1 MVFFNPLLHRL
12 FLNNIEKFQEK
23 FKLSFE
29 FFCKNA
35 PFSIIF
41 SNMWNFKGVDMELK
55 VKELFEKYQQ
65 MTKSC
70 EKLPSMQRVK
80 HL

>member
-1 MVFFNPLLHRL
+1 
-12 FLNNIEKFQEK
+12 
-23 FKLSFE
+23 
-29 FFCKNA
+29 
-35 PFSIIF
+35 
-41 SNMWNFKGVDMELK
+41 MELR

-65 MTKSC
+65 MTKSY

>member
-1 MVFFNPLLHRL
+1 
-12 FLNNIEKFQEK
+12 
-23 FKLSFE
+23 
-29 FFCKNA
+29 
-35 PFSIIF
+35 
-41 SNMWNFKGVDMELK
+41 MELK

>member
-1 MVFFNPLLHRL
+1 MLKTFTNRLDPDQAGRNVGPDLKYNCLTLMVFFNPLLHRL

-41 SNMWNFKGVDMELK
+41 SNM
-55 VKELFEKYQQ
+55 
-65 MTKSC
+65 
-70 EKLPSMQRVK
+70 
-80 HL
+80 